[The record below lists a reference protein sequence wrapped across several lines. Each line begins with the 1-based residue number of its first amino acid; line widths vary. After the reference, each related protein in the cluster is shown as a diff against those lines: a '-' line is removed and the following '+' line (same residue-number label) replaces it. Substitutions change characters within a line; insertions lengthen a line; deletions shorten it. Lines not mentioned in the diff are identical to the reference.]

1 MSGLSNSTV
10 TADPS
15 HVPHPDAGAHEV
27 RGDGLIAVVEL
38 VADKATKKPF
48 ERLGAAGARAFDIAN
63 EEGLILRSI
72 GDALALCPPLAITEK
87 EVKEIV
93 TRMPRV
99 VERTH
104 EWVGAEGL
112 D

>member
-1 MSGLSNSTV
+1 MSGLSNSPV
-10 TADPS
+10 TADLS
-15 HVPHPDAGAHEV
+15 DVLHPDVRVYEV
-27 RGDGLIAVVEL
+27 R
-38 VADKATKKPF
+38 
-48 ERLGAAGARAFDIAN
+48 
-63 EEGLILRSI
+63 
-72 GDALALCPPLAITEK
+72 GDALALCPPLAVTEQ

-99 VERTH
+99 VEPTH